1 MNIKRKSRRMWK
13 KLLKKD
19 RFYIFRIS
27 GNENNSME
35 MYQSPNEFYWFMD
48 LIEVGFIETMPNAD
62 IIKVA
67 PSNLWTKR
75 LRYRRWSPRR
85 SLR

>member
-35 MYQSPNEFYWFMD
+35 MYESPNEFYLYKD
-48 LIEVGFIETMPNAD
+48 LIEVGFIETMSNAD
-62 IIKVA
+62 IVDVA
-67 PSNLWTKR
+67 PSSIWTKR
-75 LRYRRWSPRR
+75 LRYRGWKPYRDR
-85 SLR
+85 